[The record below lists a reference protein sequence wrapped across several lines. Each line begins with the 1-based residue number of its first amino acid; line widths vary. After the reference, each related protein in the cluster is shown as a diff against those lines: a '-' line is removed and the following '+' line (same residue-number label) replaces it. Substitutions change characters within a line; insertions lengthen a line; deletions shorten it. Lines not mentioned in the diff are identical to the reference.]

1 MTHEK
6 ESSEKYKAQE
16 DRRLNMV
23 REYYATYTISVP
35 EVVLE
40 TGSQKKVS
48 DYVDEYIIQH
58 MEIDGL
64 SYDLDDVTEG

>member
-6 ESSEKYKAQE
+6 ERSEKYKAQE
-16 DRRLNMV
+16 ERRLNLV
-23 REYYATYTISVP
+23 REYYATYIIGVP
-35 EVVLE
+35 EIVLE

-58 MEIDGL
+58 MDIDGL
-64 SYDLDDVTEG
+64 SYDLEDVTEG